1 MNRDEFTKLLIEWKQ
16 KNHIFEENEI
26 EDDPIEQDLDDLGDS
41 MGLSDEDYEDE
52 PEDYDRYHKSA
63 EMLSVDEIVSA
74 LESDSDL
81 LASVLRELGIDPM
94 DIPEGG
100 EPVDEDPDM
109 MG

>member
-1 MNRDEFTKLLIEWKQ
+1 MNRNEFTKLLIEWQQ
-16 KNHIFEENEI
+16 KNRIFEENEI
-26 EDDPIEQDLDDLGDS
+26 DDDPINQDLDDLGNS
-41 MGLSDEDYEDE
+41 MGLRDEDYEDE
-52 PEDYDRYHKSA
+52 PEDYDRYHRSA

-81 LASVLRELGIDPM
+81 LASVLKELGIDPM

-100 EPVDEDPDM
+100 APVDEDPDM